1 MSEVADDNKVG
12 FLLIDPFFEILDIGT
27 QNMLMTTLLGYDEA
41 FGIFHGHDGMDAQDL
56 ADHGASTW
64 DPPASNQILEVFHG
78 A

>member
-56 ADHGASTW
+56 ADHGAST
-64 DPPASNQILEVFHG
+64 
-78 A
+78 